1 MTNYHKIYNYQKMIT
16 HDKITLIIAAAHSIA
31 LNNILS
37 LKNKNT
43 VKLSP
48 LIKQSRLS
56 LKLIYYR
63 KFSFSWYVNNLK
75 YIIYKIHIYFYTT
88 IIIFNTNR
96 YLNLFS
102 WKKKNIKE
110 LLKFKNRKMKNLKKK
125 KIELWKSSKS
135 QIFFLLHLF
144 PITLSNIHHTA
155 SNDVSP
161 PEQLLWICL
170 TESRH
175 QNSTPDKNLEPVD
188 V

>member
-1 MTNYHKIYNYQKMIT
+1 MTNYHKMYNYQKMIT

-75 YIIYKIHIYFYTT
+75 YIIYKIHIYLYTT
-88 IIIFNTNR
+88 IIIFNTNW

-102 WKKKNIKE
+102 WKKRNIKE

-125 KIELWKSSKS
+125 NRTLEKFEESN
-135 QIFFLLHLF
+135 LL

>member
-1 MTNYHKIYNYQKMIT
+1 MTNYHKMYNYQKMIT

-75 YIIYKIHIYFYTT
+75 YIIYKIHIYLYTT

-102 WKKKNIKE
+102 WKKRNIKE

-125 KIELWKSSKS
+125 NRTLEKFEESN
-135 QIFFLLHLF
+135 LL
-144 PITLSNIHHTA
+144 PITLISYYTVQHSSHRVKRRFTPGTTA
-155 SNDVSP
+155 LDLSHGIAPSEFN
-161 PEQLLWICL
+161 
-170 TESRH
+170 SR
-175 QNSTPDKNLEPVD
+175 
-188 V
+188 

>member
-1 MTNYHKIYNYQKMIT
+1 M
-16 HDKITLIIAAAHSIA
+16 
-31 LNNILS
+31 
-37 LKNKNT
+37 
-43 VKLSP
+43 
-48 LIKQSRLS
+48 
-56 LKLIYYR
+56 
-63 KFSFSWYVNNLK
+63 
-75 YIIYKIHIYFYTT
+75 
-88 IIIFNTNR
+88 
-96 YLNLFS
+96 
-102 WKKKNIKE
+102 KKKK

-125 KIELWKSSKS
+125 NRTLEKFEESN
-135 QIFFLLHLF
+135 LL